1 MLEGNRTLYIINF
14 GRKLHENIIKEIEA
28 KYKTLVIEEIAKV
41 NLNLSK
47 NLYIQIIDV
56 INSIPKNLLDGN
68 KKICVNFPGLPIA
81 AAYILVEL
89 HAKLGYFPL
98 GLELYRTR
106 EEDPIFNNWQLKK
119 ITDLEYER
127 SRSRS
132 KMFSPEDE
140 LQFAEGEYK

>member
-1 MLEGNRTLYIINF
+1 MDADQRTIYVINF
-14 GRKLHENIIKEIEA
+14 GRKLNDLIIKDLEA
-28 KYKTLVIEEIAKV
+28 KYKTVVIEELVKV

-47 NLYIQIIDV
+47 NLYVQIVDIINELPKDLID
-56 INSIPKNLLDGN
+56 GR
-68 KKICVNFPGLPIA
+68 KKICINFPGLPIA

-89 HAKLGYFPL
+89 HAKLGFFPL
-98 GLELYRTR
+98 AIELFRTR

-132 KMFSPEDE
+132 KMFDPEHE
-140 LQFAEGEYK
+140 E

>member
-1 MLEGNRTLYIINF
+1 MEKIDQRTIYVINF
-14 GRKLHENIIKEIEA
+14 GRKLNDLIVKDLEA
-28 KYKTLVIEEIAKV
+28 KYKTVVIEELVKV

-47 NLYIQIIDV
+47 NLYVQIIDI
-56 INSIPKNLLDGN
+56 INDLPKDLIDGS
-68 KKICVNFPGLPIA
+68 KKICINFPGLPIA

-89 HAKLGYFPL
+89 HAKLGFFPL
-98 GLELYRTR
+98 AIELYRTR

-132 KMFSPEDE
+132 KMFDPSQEE
-140 LQFAEGEYK
+140 